1 MFRHPIHNLVQYHAP
16 DDIILALLSAQKDA
30 ARNLDTSTDVFP
42 LHHAIEYGVHEQIIL
57 ALLEA
62 HEEAAQIKGV
72 DGELPL
78 LMAIKSNCS
87 VEVVLAI
94 LSAYKDA
101 AWNGADAEGR
111 LPIYHLQ
118 IKSSNEVVLALLIE
132 IVRSP
137 LIQKWEVLND
147 IVQLKGEDLVLQVA
161 EGVSESSV
169 RHGILCNAIDEKSAQ
184 SDDVVIILLTKFR
197 ETAKMQDANGN
208 FPLHLAITTKRS
220 VTVVRAVLKAYTQA
234 AKVVANLGNLPLHL
248 ALRSGY
254 EKCDDFLME
263 LLSANRAVAA
273 VPDDNGDLPL
283 HLALEL
289 HCSDL
294 FVLALLKAS
303 PKEANIFMSKS
314 SKGDLP
320 LHVAIKNAYSDQIIY
335 SILQCFP
342 EQAAVKDPKGD
353 FPLYTSISMKRSDK
367 IILALLRAY
376 PGATKETSTNG
387 DLPLHEVIR
396 KCYADEVIIN
406 VFAASPCA
414 TMIRC
419 QKTGVLPLHLAAAS
433 TASPFVVETI
443 IKKYPEALEKVA
455 NGATPSDLVSSA
467 LPSDSIEMI
476 CKPVSYWKTARFV
489 GEDSE
494 EMGKISE
501 DIARMSGMLAE
512 VGKNLY
518 YLNAKVDASQN
529 STNRID
535 GELKYESKAVNT
547 LPASGRPFFQDTTL
561 QLSREVPNSALTR
574 VAEVTESA
582 QPNITNEYDE
592 ALIPAIEL
600 ELNNISNEVDDAAS
614 VEKLDHMNERDESPY
629 LTDEETEPDCE
640 FLNTQKSPK
649 KNSDVTKLVDL
660 QPSGAVKVPLGK
672 VTTPANLF
680 EKTSEFVSD
689 ERIDCSS
696 EEPPSLIRGV
706 QLEEPTDLDNHELS
720 IATKKTTG
728 KKVSTTE
735 KEFANQMDARDE
747 EESRRRSVLSPIVE
761 LIKPPVALGKSPGKR
776 YHLDND
782 LSSISEL
789 RSDEHDSYSVLEIYS
804 TESGGTIEL
813 LDEFSDAC
821 LDRFFCLGSNP
832 PYSTKSYSSKQIK
845 A

>member
-1 MFRHPIHNLVQYHAP
+1 MWNQLFRHPIHNLVQYHAP

-30 ARNLDTSTDVFP
+30 AKSLDTSTDVFP
-42 LHHAIEYGVHEQIIL
+42 LHHAIEYGVHDQIIL
-57 ALLEA
+57 ALLQA
-62 HEEAAQIKGV
+62 HEEAAQTKGM

-78 LMAIKSNCS
+78 LMAIKSSCS
-87 VEVVLAI
+87 VEVILAI

-111 LPIYHLQ
+111 LPIYHLELN
-118 IKSSNEVVLALLIE
+118 SPNEIVLALLIE

-169 RHGILCNAIDEKSAQ
+169 RHGILCNAINEKSAQ
-184 SDDVVIILLTKFR
+184 SDDLVILLLTKFR

-208 FPLHLAITTKRS
+208 LPLHLAITTKRS
-220 VTVVRAVLKAYTQA
+220 VTVVRATLKACTLA
-234 AKVVANLGNLPLHL
+234 AKVVANDGNFPLHL
-248 ALRSGY
+248 ALRNGY
-254 EKCDDFLME
+254 DKCDDFLME

-283 HLALEL
+283 HMALEL
-289 HCSDL
+289 HCSEL
-294 FVLALLKAS
+294 FVTALLKAS
-303 PKEANIFMSKS
+303 PKDANIFMSRS

-342 EQAAVKDPKGD
+342 EQATVKDPKGD
-353 FPLYTSISMKRSDK
+353 FPLYTSISMKRSDE

-387 DLPLHEVIR
+387 DLPLHEVIK

-414 TMIRC
+414 AMIRC

-433 TASPFVVETI
+433 TASPSVVEII

-476 CKPVSYWKTARFV
+476 CKPVSYWKTARLA

-494 EMGKISE
+494 HMGKISE

-512 VGKNLY
+512 VGRNLY
-518 YLNAKVDASQN
+518 YLNAKVDGSQN
-529 STNRID
+529 LTNGID
-535 GELKYESKAVNT
+535 DKLKYESNAVDT
-547 LPASGRPFFQDTTL
+547 LLASERTFFQGTTL
-561 QLSREVPNSALTR
+561 QLSREVPNLALTR
-574 VAEVTESA
+574 VADVTESA
-582 QPNITNEYDE
+582 EANITHENDE
-592 ALIPAIEL
+592 ALIRDIEL
-600 ELNNISNEVDDAAS
+600 KLNNISKEFDDAIS
-614 VEKLDHMNERDESPY
+614 EENIDHVNKRSKSPY
-629 LTDEETEPDCE
+629 LTDEETETDCE
-640 FLNTQKSPK
+640 LLRTQKAPK
-649 KNSDVTKLVDL
+649 KHSDVTKIVDL
-660 QPSGAVKVPLGK
+660 QVSPENEL
-672 VTTPANLF
+672 
-680 EKTSEFVSD
+680 VSD
-689 ERIDCSS
+689 ERIDYSS

-706 QLEEPTDLDNHELS
+706 QVDGSTNLDNNELS
-720 IATKKTTG
+720 NSIKKTSG
-728 KKVSTTE
+728 KEVIPTE
-735 KEFANQMDARDE
+735 KELANQMDARDE

-761 LIKPPVALGKSPGKR
+761 LMKTPAAPGKSHGKR
-776 YHLDND
+776 YQLDYD
-782 LSSISEL
+782 QSSISEL
-789 RSDEHDSYSVLEIYS
+789 RSDENDSFSILEIYS
-804 TESGGTIEL
+804 SESGGTIEL
-813 LDEFSDAC
+813 LDEISDAC
-821 LDRFFCLGSNP
+821 LDKFFCLGSNP
-832 PYSTKSYSSKQIK
+832 PYSTKPYSSRQIK